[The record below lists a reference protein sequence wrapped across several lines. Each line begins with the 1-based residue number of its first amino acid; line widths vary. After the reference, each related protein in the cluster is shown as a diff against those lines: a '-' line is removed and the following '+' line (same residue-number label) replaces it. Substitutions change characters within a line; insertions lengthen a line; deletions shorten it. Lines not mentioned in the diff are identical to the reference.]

1 MVQAEKRHI
10 WLKPLLA
17 LSGCAYAVLLMQ
29 TESKVSFLLTAV
41 LALVLSAALL
51 WKTPLLEKLFAAR
64 NGGAWAV
71 AGVLCLSSL
80 YTAKSSFFSN
90 CWSWMHKAISWL
102 HLPYEDWIIRLL
114 PWAVSLLALPMAFG
128 YFLWFTDFIK
138 TLALRLWRESDFTER
153 LFLLGAGC
161 LLSMMIVL
169 TYMCT
174 QAFYGA
180 HINGGWFN
188 FDLIYSADSGYL
200 VHQDVF
206 RDVGAEQNDLRQPLF
221 GVFAMPFA
229 QTAWLVSRVLFF
241 LPNSYVTVSQ
251 ILQMLLFVVSMV
263 LLSRMMGLRGA
274 EKAMFLGLLCVSYP
288 VLIFTLTVEQYL
300 FAVSWLILL
309 IYLEREPVAQSTAY
323 IAATGSLLTTG
334 ILFPLVTWDR
344 DFKGFAKKTLLLCG
358 AFFAVVILSGRLTTF
373 LDIPSYIEGYGYYTG
388 VDVPLK
394 SKLMQFVNFAG
405 ACLVAP
411 PSDVDFTTY
420 NHVSWQML
428 PVKSWSIPGLVV
440 IAVAIGGIIVGRR
453 ERFTRICAVWL
464 GFSLVLL
471 GLVGW
476 GTIDNGLMLYSL
488 YFGWALVAMI
498 FQMIDRVLNRVRPL
512 KLVVLMTLILTV
524 GIINVYALKAV
535 LVFATQFF
543 PALGG

>member
-1 MVQAEKRHI
+1 MCVNRVCSANIFGRGRRCGTGGKASYLVKAAVGAV
-10 WLKPLLA
+10 WLRLCGVA
-17 LSGCAYAVLLMQ
+17 DADRIQGQ
-29 TESKVSFLLTAV
+29 
-41 LALVLSAALL
+41 LSADGGSGTGAV
-51 WKTPLLEKLFAAR
+51 
-64 NGGAWAV
+64 GGAAV
-71 AGVLCLSSL
+71 ENTPSGKAFCRPEWRGVGGGGSAVSVVAVYGKILI
-80 YTAKSSFFSN
+80 FSN

-344 DFKGFAKKTLLLCG
+344 DFKGSAKKRC
-358 AFFAVVILSGRLTTF
+358 
-373 LDIPSYIEGYGYYTG
+373 
-388 VDVPLK
+388 
-394 SKLMQFVNFAG
+394 
-405 ACLVAP
+405 C
-411 PSDVDFTTY
+411 
-420 NHVSWQML
+420 
-428 PVKSWSIPGLVV
+428 
-440 IAVAIGGIIVGRR
+440 
-453 ERFTRICAVWL
+453 C
-464 GFSLVLL
+464 
-471 GLVGW
+471 
-476 GTIDNGLMLYSL
+476 
-488 YFGWALVAMI
+488 
-498 FQMIDRVLNRVRPL
+498 
-512 KLVVLMTLILTV
+512 VVLFL
-524 GIINVYALKAV
+524 
-535 LVFATQFF
+535 
-543 PALGG
+543 PW